1 MLRLAFREGVL
12 QQGALYL
19 DHLDRLP
26 EEDGQASAWLKT
38 LAHVIDEYGWLTFLG
53 ARSHGRT
60 RGSSGSGRSTRSS
73 SPRPT

>member
-53 ARSHGRT
+53 SEQPW
-60 RGSSGSGRSTRSS
+60 S
-73 SPRPT
+73 RPGVFGERAFYSIAVRRA